1 MGGEEQYMKTAG
13 EEGNSKLLE
22 FFSLFEN
29 CGKSFGT
36 SLLGM
41 CFVGSF
47 QSSILTDDY
56 VDAVANET
64 FPLCVLHLRSDK
76 NQETRHIR
84 LISAALAVIRVSAWM
99 DKFID
104 AVGVS

>member
-47 QSSILTDDY
+47 QSSILTDGY
-56 VDAVANET
+56 VDAVAYEKI
-64 FPLCVLHLRSDK
+64 PLCVSMMFSIYAA
-76 NQETRHIR
+76 TRIR
-84 LISAALAVIRVSAWM
+84 RLVTSA
-99 DKFID
+99 
-104 AVGVS
+104 